1 MFVFQKRVLFF
12 KTDFTCLGL
21 TELAC
26 MHASKCSKTEKQ
38 KKLTWNYFHFFSF
51 SLSNHNRWWK
61 KSDRSIYLSS
71 RRSSLTERYCTDGVG
86 ERSGVVRTGKRGD
99 KIDYG
104 LLEYNF
110 YIPTFFIFSQMAHS
124 FYIRIKQVLNSGPK
138 SHGFFLRILLVS
150 QNS

>member
-1 MFVFQKRVLFF
+1 MFSRKGFCFLKLILLVWDWLS
-12 KTDFTCLGL
+12 L
-21 TELAC
+21 LAC
-26 MHASKCSKTEKQ
+26 MQANAVKQ
-38 KKLTWNYFHFFSF
+38 RNKRNSREIIFIFFSF

-71 RRSSLTERYCTDGVG
+71 RRSSLTEIYCTDGVG

-110 YIPTFFIFSQMAHS
+110 YIPTCFLFSQMAHS
-124 FYIRIKQVLNSGPK
+124 FYIRIKQVLNSGPR
-138 SHGFFLRILLVS
+138 SHGFFLRILLDS